1 MLKLEKEN
9 QSLLRTIEELRAA
22 SMNNSTQ
29 PKHSQHRECDHV
41 CQLVC
46 STNNCTSST
55 DEPTGLQTS
64 CSSIENLT
72 NVFPLHTVTQQMLN
86 GDLNCHQQLHAEE
99 LEGLQSEIL
108 LTDNPDLHTQEKGQL
123 EDGDGGDRFK
133 ELMSD
138 LEVLENNHN
147 RLHCFV
153 GSRDHSPGSKS
164 SSPCHDSI
172 FTGLPTR
179 SSYASKHTQRL
190 EAKCRALDTVN
201 QHLQTSLDNTGRFF
215 RSNKQMIQWC
225 SHTITNEV
233 YFFSLDR
240 KVQRLEAEVQELE
253 AENQSL
259 QAILEE
265 FRISARRL
273 EQLETEKQSLE
284 QETTVL
290 EREKRQLEKENRRLR
305 QQVGRLVF

>member
-29 PKHSQHRECDHV
+29 PKHSHHRDCHV
-41 CQLVC
+41 VC
-46 STNNCTSST
+46 STFNCTSST

-64 CSSIENLT
+64 CSTIESRAHR
-72 NVFPLHTVTQQMLN
+72 VFPLRTVTQQMLN
-86 GDLNCHQQLHAEE
+86 GDSNCHLHTEE
-99 LEGLQSEIL
+99 LEGVQGEIL
-108 LTDNPDLHTQEKGQL
+108 LTDNPDLHIQEKGQL
-123 EDGDGGDRFK
+123 EDGDSGDHFK

-201 QHLQTSLDNTGRFF
+201 QHLQTSLDNTGRFC
-215 RSNKQMIQWC
+215 RSNKPLRFSDAVIQGLIKC
-225 SHTITNEV
+225 ISST
-233 YFFSLDR
+233 
-240 KVQRLEAEVQELE
+240 RLHLFRPESSAPGGGGSGAGGREPESAGHFRGTPDLCTAPGATGNREAKPGARNHSAGEGKE
-253 AENQSL
+253 A
-259 QAILEE
+259 
-265 FRISARRL
+265 AR
-273 EQLETEKQSLE
+273 
-284 QETTVL
+284 
-290 EREKRQLEKENRRLR
+290 ERESTTPPA
-305 QQVGRLVF
+305 GR